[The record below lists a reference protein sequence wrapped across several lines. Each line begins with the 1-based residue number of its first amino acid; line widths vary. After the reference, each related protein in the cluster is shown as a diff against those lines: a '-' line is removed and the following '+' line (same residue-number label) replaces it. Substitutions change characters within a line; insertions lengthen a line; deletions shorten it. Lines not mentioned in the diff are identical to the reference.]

1 MGECVCVIS
10 KLNEFSKS
18 SPFLF
23 STVLEVLAR
32 AIRQMKEI
40 EGIQIEKKKRSKN
53 IYFCRCYGSLYKRPL
68 KAYHKTPTANKYILH
83 SSGIQI
89 DRQKSLVF
97 LYVNKHTKKK
107 VENKSIHNSLKNIT
121 KQNKKNLWNK
131 SKEVKDLYNK
141 KT

>member
-40 EGIQIEKKKRSKN
+40 EGIQIEKKK
-53 IYFCRCYGSLYKRPL
+53 
-68 KAYHKTPTANKYILH
+68 
-83 SSGIQI
+83 
-89 DRQKSLVF
+89 
-97 LYVNKHTKKK
+97 KK
-107 VENKSIHNSLKNIT
+107 
-121 KQNKKNLWNK
+121 
-131 SKEVKDLYNK
+131 
-141 KT
+141 